1 MKAYV
6 DKETCIGCEVCVTI
20 CPDVFSMDEDDLAV
34 AIDGDIPEDIMDACE
49 EAKDSCPTDSI
60 SIE

>member
-6 DKETCIGCEVCVTI
+6 DKETCIGCEVCVNI
-20 CPDVFSMDEDDLAV
+20 CPEVFSMDDDDLAV
-34 AIDGDIPEDIMDACE
+34 AIDGDIPDEVMGECE
-49 EAKDSCPTDSI
+49 EAKDSCPTSSI